1 MPAKSPPFI
10 PPIGLRRRTGS
21 SRDDDDGG
29 DGDGDDANVL
39 LVVLTGGFRV
49 TGGLVRRIT
58 GLEIGFRIPG

>member
-21 SRDDDDGG
+21 SRDDDGG
-29 DGDGDDANVL
+29 DGDGANVL
-39 LVVLTGGFRV
+39 LVVLTGGVRV

-58 GLEIGFRIPG
+58 GLDIGFRIPG